1 MWTGGCSARPSSS
14 PARSSCLARGA
25 AEMAAEAG
33 CNIARSVTKRVT
45 MLVVG
50 TQNRMKLKGY
60 SKCSKHRKA
69 EARIADGAEIL
80 ILSETDFLNLMGLDL

>member
-1 MWTGGCSARPSSS
+1 
-14 PARSSCLARGA
+14 
-25 AEMAAEAG
+25 
-33 CNIARSVTKRVT
+33 

-50 TQNRMKLKGY
+50 AQNRMKLKGY